1 MFNFNNAMNLIK
13 QMQNPQQ
20 MLSKMGI
27 PQEYM
32 SSPQNVAQYL
42 LNNGKVNQQQIQQ
55 AQEMYRQM
63 FNSNAQG

>member
-27 PQEYM
+27 PQECM
-32 SSPQNVAQYL
+32 SNPQSVAQYL

-55 AQEMYRQM
+55 AQEMYRQI
-63 FNSNAQG
+63 FDSNAQG